1 MKLTNCSTG
10 SQQGIELCDKFAT
23 MFTTRLR
30 HVYDSLCD
38 KRIAYMWIVTNRK
51 DKRRK
56 GKIQLDE
63 KELRTQ

>member
-1 MKLTNCSTG
+1 
-10 SQQGIELCDKFAT
+10 